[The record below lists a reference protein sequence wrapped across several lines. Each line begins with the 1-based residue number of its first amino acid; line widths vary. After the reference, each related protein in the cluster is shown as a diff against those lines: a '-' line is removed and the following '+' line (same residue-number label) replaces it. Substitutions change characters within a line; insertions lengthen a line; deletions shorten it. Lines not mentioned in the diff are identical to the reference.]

1 LQGSLSVRVLP
12 LPLWSRTGDGPRGE
26 PAEGETGGADAR
38 GASKMVD
45 SDGTRRPPQSTGES
59 RAMQVWKHTAPMSL
73 PRRRRVRAGKTV
85 DGEDTGRGADG
96 SESNNNN
103 KQMSANT
110 GTRRFVC
117 TVSTVSQNGLPPGT
131 RCNIERGQVQSRE
144 TITSHHTTMSARG
157 HCRGYM
163 YAASHVRRGRDSHF
177 SSYCS

>member
-38 GASKMVD
+38 GASKWW
-45 SDGTRRPPQSTGES
+45 TRMEHDALLRAQAKAGPCRYGNTPLRCRYHGGE
-59 RAMQVWKHTAPMSL
+59 
-73 PRRRRVRAGKTV
+73 VRAGKTV
-85 DGEDTGRGADG
+85 DGEDTGREADG
-96 SESNNNN
+96 SESNNNY

-131 RCNIERGQVQSRE
+131 RCNIERGQVQSTE

-163 YAASHVRRGRDSHF
+163 SAASHVRGGETAMDF
-177 SSYCS
+177 SS